1 MIGQGSRV
9 AHVIMNVPPPR
20 QEEVP
25 MRYYEE
31 RTSLASRPL
40 MSVSPFRPL
49 SHPSIRPSVRPRPAS
64 QREKRE
70 KGERETEC
78 EREEHKERRTSRF
91 ICQTPHLFR
100 IQDYKFSFSPLLSLS
115 LSPSIHPSGGIA
127 KFPRGEIF
135 STIAV
140 HRPNGQRE
148 GGGEE
153 VDWASRGEG
162 RGVRCPDNSV
172 MGWG

>member
-1 MIGQGSRV
+1 MCPRP
-9 AHVIMNVPPPR
+9 ARKKCLCAIMKKGLRSPR
-20 QEEVP
+20 GLSC
-25 MRYYEE
+25 RF
-31 RTSLASRPL
+31 L
-40 MSVSPFRPL
+40 PFAPFHI
-49 SHPSIRPSVRPRPAS
+49 HPSVRPSVRPSVHVQHHKGKRGRRGSGKRSA
-64 QREKRE
+64 RERSTKRE
-70 KGERETEC
+70 ELRDSFVK
-78 EREEHKERRTSRF
+78 RRTSF
-91 ICQTPHLFR
+91 AFKIINSP
-100 IQDYKFSFSPLLSLS
+100 SPLFSLS

-172 MGWG
+172 MAWG